1 MKRPGLSGFW
11 EAAVPACCSRQA
23 RFGASKC
30 PPEYPWTGKTATGA
44 VITPDELIRIL
55 ANRNQGPAAAGIE
68 EKKAD
73 RMAVD
78 LTRANLS
85 GVNLTGAD
93 LFRPNLYG
101 ANLKE
106 SDLSGAY
113 LFDANLNGA
122 NLTKANLQDAVL
134 YRPNLRG
141 PGSTGCSRKN
151 TPSGPPAGSG
161 PWPGSNPCS
170 APSFWFSGPF
180 SWFWASLSS
189 EQ

>member
-1 MKRPGLSGFW
+1 MLQPAG
-11 EAAVPACCSRQA
+11 AALAQM
-23 RFGASKC
+23 

-106 SDLSGAY
+106 TTSPG
-113 LFDANLNGA
+113 
-122 NLTKANLQDAVL
+122 LTCLM
-134 YRPNLRG
+134 PI
-141 PGSTGCSRKN
+141 STG
-151 TPSGPPAGSG
+151 PI
-161 PWPGSNPCS
+161 
-170 APSFWFSGPF
+170 
-180 SWFWASLSS
+180 
-189 EQ
+189 